1 MSHAHDTLTQFHTRI
16 GAYKYLITMEVR
28 ETNHKKKEKKMKI
41 IINQLKENVD
51 QNHDA
56 LEHDQ
61 CGVQYG
67 RCLWAKPK
75 PDRYVDERA
84 FHRHFFLHAT
94 KAGGRALSME
104 EKKKKKTKKE
114 REKTNFIQF
123 LFLFF
128 HHSLL
133 RRHY

>member
-1 MSHAHDTLTQFHTRI
+1 
-16 GAYKYLITMEVR
+16 
-28 ETNHKKKEKKMKI
+28 MKI

-104 EKKKKKTKKE
+104 EKKKKKN
-114 REKTNFIQF
+114 EKRKGKNKFYPIFISVF
-123 LFLFF
+123 SPFIA
-128 HHSLL
+128 S
-133 RRHY
+133 